1 MPRSTEQFE
10 KIREQKKKLIMET
23 ALELFAKKGF
33 DATSMS
39 QVAQKAGISKGLAYN
54 YFKSKQEIL
63 DSIIKTGFDS
73 VYANFDLNHDGILT
87 EDEFRHFI
95 RETIGMVFE
104 NRIFWKLFLSLM
116 LKEGQ
121 AESALEKYSKTN
133 NDIAL
138 ILNRFII
145 SRGANNVDECLMAVS
160 CTLKGAFLITV
171 TSPDIPDAES
181 FTDMIIKSCMKLIS
195 AN

>member
-73 VYANFDLNHDGILT
+73 VYAHFDQNHDGVLT
-87 EDEFRHFI
+87 DSEFYYFI
-95 RETIGMVFE
+95 RETFRMVFE
-104 NRIFWKLFLSLM
+104 NRIFWKLFLSLI

-121 AESALEKYSKTN
+121 AESALEKYGKSTEE
-133 NDIAL
+133 IAF
-138 ILNRFII
+138 ILNRYIKSKGI
-145 SRGANNVDECLMAVS
+145 LDTEECMMLVSLM
-160 CTLKGAFLITV
+160 LKGAFLVAV
-171 TSPDIPDAES
+171 TSHEVVDTENFAN
-181 FTDMIIKSCMKLIS
+181 MIVNTCKNKIAS
-195 AN
+195 N

>member
-1 MPRSTEQFE
+1 MPRSEEQFE
-10 KIREQKKKLIMET
+10 KIRNQKTKLIMDT
-23 ALELFAKKGF
+23 ALELFAEKGF
-33 DATSMS
+33 HATSMS
-39 QVAQKAGISKGLAYN
+39 QVAEKAGISKGLAYN

-116 LKEGQ
+116 LKEGH
-121 AESALEKYSKTN
+121 AEAAIGKYSN
-133 NDIAL
+133 ANDVIISML
-138 ILNRFII
+138 KRFIAF
-145 SRGANNVDECLMAVS
+145 RGTSNTEESLMSVS
-160 CTLKGAFLITV
+160 FILKGAFLIAV
-171 TSPDIPDAES
+171 TSPEMSDPGI
-181 FTDMIIKSCMKLIS
+181 FTEMVINACMKQIS
-195 AN
+195 T

>member
-1 MPRSTEQFE
+1 MPRSSEQFD
-10 KIREQKKKLIMET
+10 KIRTQRKKLIMDT
-23 ALELFAKKGF
+23 ALELFSENGF
-33 DATSMS
+33 HATSMR
-39 QVAQKAGISKGLAYN
+39 QVAQKAGISKGLTYN
-54 YFKSKQEIL
+54 YFSSKQEIL
-63 DSIIKTGFDS
+63 DTIVKTGFDS
-73 VYANFDLNHDGILT
+73 VYAHFDLNHDGVLT

-95 RETIGMVFE
+95 RQTLNMVFK

-133 NDIAL
+133 NDIVL
-138 ILNRFII
+138 ILKRFII
-145 SRGANNVDECLMAVS
+145 SRGANNIDECLMAVS

>member
-1 MPRSTEQFE
+1 MPRSEEQFE
-10 KIREQKKKLIMET
+10 KIRNQKTKLIMNT
-23 ALELFAKKGF
+23 ALRLFAEKGF
-33 DATSMS
+33 HATSMS
-39 QVAQKAGISKGLAYN
+39 QVAEKAGISKGLAYN

-63 DSIIKTGFDS
+63 DSIIQTGFDS

-121 AESALEKYSKTN
+121 AEAALEKYSKTN
-133 NDIAL
+133 NDIVL
-138 ILNRFII
+138 ILKRFII
-145 SRGANNVDECLMAVS
+145 SRGATNIDECLMSVS
-160 CTLKGAFLITV
+160 FILKGAFLIAV
-171 TSPDIPDAES
+171 TSPEITDPGN
-181 FTDMIIKSCMKLIS
+181 FTEMVINACMKQIS
-195 AN
+195 T

>member
-73 VYANFDLNHDGILT
+73 VYAHFDQNYDGVLT
-87 EDEFRHFI
+87 DSEFYYFI
-95 RETIGMVFE
+95 RETFRTVFE
-104 NRIFWKLFLSLM
+104 NSICRKLFLSLI

-121 AESALEKYSKTN
+121 A
-133 NDIAL
+133 
-138 ILNRFII
+138 
-145 SRGANNVDECLMAVS
+145 
-160 CTLKGAFLITV
+160 
-171 TSPDIPDAES
+171 
-181 FTDMIIKSCMKLIS
+181 
-195 AN
+195 